1 MYLLEFWVRRKF
13 PGYGKWMINKA
24 AASIVPVL
32 VILYFVFVMVS
43 DYAIGNANAIKAGDI
58 DEYTVR
64 FFELP
69 PQAPG
74 HL

>member
-1 MYLLEFWVRRKF
+1 
-13 PGYGKWMINKA
+13 MINKA

-32 VILYFVFVMVS
+32 VILYFVFALVS

>member
-1 MYLLEFWVRRKF
+1 
-13 PGYGKWMINKA
+13 MINKA
-24 AASIVPVL
+24 ADSIVPVL
-32 VILYFVFVMVS
+32 VILYFVFALVS
-43 DYAIGNANAIKAGDI
+43 DYAISNANAIKAGDI
-58 DEYTVR
+58 DEYTAR